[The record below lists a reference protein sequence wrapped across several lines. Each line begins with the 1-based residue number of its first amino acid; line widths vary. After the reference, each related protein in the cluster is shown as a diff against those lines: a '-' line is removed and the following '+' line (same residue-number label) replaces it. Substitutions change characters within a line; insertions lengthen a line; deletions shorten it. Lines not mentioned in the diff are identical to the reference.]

1 LPDAKTLR
9 PKLYH
14 LYRDPSVSDDLN
26 APAQPHQALP
36 KLVKDAYTILG
47 ADWREAQKD
56 WARNGHHSPPVMLTV
71 CNRTETAARIEH
83 YFNSGD
89 AVWPEMRAPEK
100 TLRVDSKVLEKAEIG
115 EAATA
120 DKAYAARLQEIV
132 RNSGLPVTR
141 QEQLLA
147 LKKEQLLREIVDTVG
162 KRGGG
167 GQGLQKVIS
176 VAMLSEGW
184 DAKNVTHIMGLR
196 AFTSQL
202 LCEQVIGRGLRRVSY
217 GTDENGLFEPEYVN
231 VFGVPLSIVENM
243 DDSGEAPPP
252 PKPTTQIEVLIDR
265 SDFEITWPNILRIET
280 VVRPTLVINWERV
293 STLTL
298 DPASTPIS
306 ADVAPALGG
315 AADMSKVVAID
326 LEKLPD
332 GFRLQRSIFV
342 AARKAFATLEGQFKG
357 APDYLVLQLIR
368 IVEQFL
374 TSDRMVIPS
383 LFHSD
388 PLRKRILIALNI
400 DLIVQHLLEF
410 TKEQN
415 TESLEPVYD
424 EDRPVGRTGDMRTW
438 FTAKPARP
446 AEKSHISH
454 VVGDAAWEQYAAN
467 IFEKSSDVTSF
478 AKNDHLGFE
487 VFYLWGGSRRRY
499 IPDFLVRMANGKTL
513 VLEIKGQDSPQNRAK
528 REALGEWIAAV
539 NSVGG
544 FGTWCWDLAFSP
556 AAVHD
561 IIAKHGV

>member
-1 LPDAKTLR
+1 LSDSGSVFVQISDNNLHHIRELMDDVFGADQVVGIVTFKKTSGAGSPSGGTEVLA
-9 PKLYH
+9 
-14 LYRDPSVSDDLN
+14 SVSDYLIWY
-26 APAQPHQALP
+26 A
-36 KLVKDAYTILG
+36 KD
-47 ADWREAQKD
+47 R
-56 WARNGHHSPPVMLTV
+56 
-71 CNRTETAARIEH
+71 
-83 YFNSGD
+83 
-89 AVWPEMRAPEK
+89 
-100 TLRVDSKVLEKAEIG
+100 SKVKYRQLYK
-115 EAATA
+115 
-120 DKAYAARLQEIV
+120 DKE
-132 RNSGLPVTR
+132 
-141 QEQLLA
+141 
-147 LKKEQLLREIVDTVG
+147 VG
-162 KRGGG
+162 G
-167 GQGLQKVIS
+167 
-176 VAMLSEGW
+176 
-184 DAKNVTHIMGLR
+184 D
-196 AFTSQL
+196 
-202 LCEQVIGRGLRRVSY
+202 
-217 GTDENGLFEPEYVN
+217 
-231 VFGVPLSIVENM
+231 
-243 DDSGEAPPP
+243 
-252 PKPTTQIEVLIDR
+252 
-265 SDFEITWPNILRIET
+265 
-280 VVRPTLVINWERV
+280 VRPTLVINWERV